1 MLVGREAEQKRI
13 EALLR
18 RAREG
23 RGAALVL
30 RGEAGIGKTALLD
43 QVVGLDDDLCV
54 LRALGVEA
62 EAELPFAALHEL
74 LQPILRLLDELPEPQ
89 ATALKAALAL
99 APADGVDR
107 FSIYAGTLSL
117 LAAAAEEQTLLCL
130 VDDAHWLDQ
139 ASAEA
144 LAFAARRIDHE
155 AVLMLFGARD
165 PAETI
170 FASPGIAELRVGGLT
185 PDEAKALLATAAPM
199 LPVFAVKHIVDL
211 SRGNPLALLEF
222 GVTRAEAGGAEVAG
236 PPQVGKSVERSFLE
250 RSSRLSADAR
260 RALLFAAAGDPT
272 ESEATWAALER
283 EQISSGAISEAQ
295 EEGLLVRGRRLEFC
309 HPLARSA
316 ISQAAPPA
324 ELRAAHAGLA
334 ATARLPERRAW
345 HLAAAAEGPDE
356 SVASALENAATVA
369 GTRGGVAAEARTLER
384 AARLTPASGARAGRL
399 LRAGLAAEASG
410 RLEHAD
416 GLLAEA
422 AELAE
427 DPALRAEAVA
437 RRSYLL
443 FDRGELDQAI
453 ELATAEAERSPS
465 TISPRLLAASGAV
478 PALVHR
484 LDVAAALAT
493 AERAAELAGRRF
505 EDDLDLCHALA
516 WTWRI
521 SGRTA
526 DALAL
531 ARQCAERADP
541 DTILATELALHF
553 LYLEDYSRTR
563 ELLDRIVAR
572 ARQSGALGNLAYAL
586 DCRAHLDTRTGR
598 LTAAYAQALESVQL
612 TEPLGNAVALA
623 ASLAWLA
630 LIEAMLGRSADARAH
645 GARCLEVAQERGT
658 RYNEVRA
665 RAALGSE
672 ALARGDVAVAADW
685 LEPAAQMLVQ
695 GGVHHLNLFRVHA
708 DLIEAQSRANRRD
721 DAERNLARLQE
732 DAKLTGSVWEAAT
745 GARCRG
751 LLADDVEAV
760 DAFVEAL
767 QLHEN
772 DPDQFE
778 RARTVLCYG
787 ERLRR
792 LRRRRDARE
801 HLHEALETFERIG
814 ARPWAERARAELR
827 ASGERLRRRGTAA
840 HERLTPQE
848 LQVSLAAADGL
859 TNKEIGAR
867 LFLSPKTVE
876 FHLSRAYRKLDV
888 SSRVELARLLASQPG
903 VVERLPA

>member
-1 MLVGREAEQKRI
+1 MGREAEQKRI
-13 EALLR
+13 ETLLQ

-23 RGAALVL
+23 RGSALVV

-43 QVVGLDDDLCV
+43 QAVGLADDVCV

-74 LQPILRLLDELPEPQ
+74 VRPILRLLDELPEPQ

-107 FSIYAGTLSL
+107 FSVYAATLSL
-117 LAAAAEEQTLLCL
+117 LAAAAEERTLLCV

-144 LAFAARRIDHE
+144 LAFAARRIDNE

-165 PAETI
+165 PAETT

-185 PDEAKALLATAAPM
+185 RDEARALLAAAAPT
-199 LPVFAVKHIVDL
+199 LPAFAVEHIIDL

-222 GVTRAEAGGAEVAG
+222 GVARAEAGGAEVDG
-236 PPQVGKSVERSFLE
+236 PLQVGESVERSFLE

-272 ESEATWAALER
+272 ESEAIWAALER
-283 EQISSGAISEAQ
+283 EQISTDAVSEAQ
-295 EEGLLVRGRRLEFC
+295 GGGALVRGRRLDFC

-316 ISQAAPPA
+316 IAQAAPPA
-324 ELRAAHAGLA
+324 KLRATHAALA
-334 ATARLPERRAW
+334 ATARRPERRAW

-356 SVASALENAATVA
+356 RVAAALENAAAAA

-384 AARLTPASGARAGRL
+384 AARLTPAPGPRARRL

-410 RLEHAD
+410 RLDHAD
-416 GLLAEA
+416 ELLAEA

-427 DPALRAEAVA
+427 DPGLRAEAVA

-453 ELATAEAERSPS
+453 ELAMAEAERSPS
-465 TISPRLLAASGAV
+465 TISPRLLTASGAV
-478 PALVHR
+478 HAQVHR
-484 LDVAAALAT
+484 LDMPGALTT
-493 AERAAELAGRRF
+493 AERAAELAGGRF
-505 EDDLDLCHALA
+505 QDDLDLCQALA
-516 WTWRI
+516 LTWRI
-521 SGRTA
+521 CGRAA

-541 DTILATELALHF
+541 GTILATELALHF
-553 LYLEDYSRTR
+553 LYLEDYSRAR
-563 ELLDRIVAR
+563 ELLDRIVAQ

-586 DCRAHLDTRTGR
+586 DCRAHLDVRTGR
-598 LTAAYAQALESVQL
+598 LTAAYAEALESVQL
-612 TEPLGNAVALA
+612 TEPLGNDVALA

-630 LIEAMLGRSADARAH
+630 LIEAMLGRFADAHAH
-645 GARCLEVAQERGT
+645 GTRCLEVARDRGT

-665 RAALGSE
+665 RAALGLE
-672 ALARGDVAVAADW
+672 ALGRGDVAVAADW
-685 LEPAAQMLVQ
+685 LEPAAQMLAQ
-695 GGVHHLNLFRVHA
+695 GGVHNLNLFRVHA
-708 DLIEAQSRANRRD
+708 DLIEAQTRANRRD
-721 DAERNLARLQE
+721 DAERNLARLLA

-751 LLADDVEAV
+751 LLADDAEGV
-760 DAFVEAL
+760 DSFAEAL

-772 DPDQFE
+772 DPDEFE
-778 RARTVLCYG
+778 RARTLLCYG

-801 HLHEALETFERIG
+801 HLHEALETFERVG

-827 ASGERLRRRGTAA
+827 ASGEHLRRRETAT
-840 HERLTPQE
+840 HEQLTPQE

-876 FHLSRAYRKLDV
+876 FHLSRAYRKLGV
-888 SSRVELARLLASQPG
+888 GSRVELARLLAAQPA

>member
-1 MLVGREAEQKRI
+1 
-13 EALLR
+13 
-18 RAREG
+18 
-23 RGAALVL
+23 
-30 RGEAGIGKTALLD
+30 
-43 QVVGLDDDLCV
+43 
-54 LRALGVEA
+54 
-62 EAELPFAALHEL
+62 
-74 LQPILRLLDELPEPQ
+74 
-89 ATALKAALAL
+89 
-99 APADGVDR
+99 
-107 FSIYAGTLSL
+107 
-117 LAAAAEEQTLLCL
+117 
-130 VDDAHWLDQ
+130 
-139 ASAEA
+139 
-144 LAFAARRIDHE
+144 
-155 AVLMLFGARD
+155 
-165 PAETI
+165 
-170 FASPGIAELRVGGLT
+170 
-185 PDEAKALLATAAPM
+185 
-199 LPVFAVKHIVDL
+199 
-211 SRGNPLALLEF
+211 
-222 GVTRAEAGGAEVAG
+222 
-236 PPQVGKSVERSFLE
+236 
-250 RSSRLSADAR
+250 
-260 RALLFAAAGDPT
+260 
-272 ESEATWAALER
+272 
-283 EQISSGAISEAQ
+283 
-295 EEGLLVRGRRLEFC
+295 
-309 HPLARSA
+309 
-316 ISQAAPPA
+316 
-324 ELRAAHAGLA
+324 
-334 ATARLPERRAW
+334 
-345 HLAAAAEGPDE
+345 
-356 SVASALENAATVA
+356 
-369 GTRGGVAAEARTLER
+369 
-384 AARLTPASGARAGRL
+384 
-399 LRAGLAAEASG
+399 LAAEASG

-416 GLLAEA
+416 ELLAEA

-427 DPALRAEAVA
+427 DPGLRGEAVA

-443 FDRGELDQAI
+443 FDRGEFDQAI
-453 ELATAEAERSPS
+453 ELATAEAERSPT
-465 TISPRLLAASGAV
+465 TISPRLLTASGALS
-478 PALVHR
+478 ALVHR
-484 LDVAAALAT
+484 LDVPAALAI
-493 AERAAELAGRRF
+493 AERADELAGERF

-531 ARQCAERADP
+531 AHQCAERADP

-572 ARQSGALGNLAYAL
+572 ARQSGALGNLAYVL
-586 DCRAHLDTRTGR
+586 DCRAHLDIRTGR
-598 LTAAYAQALESVQL
+598 LTAAYAEALESVQL

-708 DLIEAQSRANRRD
+708 DLIEAQTRANRRD

-751 LLADDVEAV
+751 LLADDEEAV

-840 HERLTPQE
+840 HEQLTPQE
-848 LQVSLAAADGL
+848 LQVSLAAADGF